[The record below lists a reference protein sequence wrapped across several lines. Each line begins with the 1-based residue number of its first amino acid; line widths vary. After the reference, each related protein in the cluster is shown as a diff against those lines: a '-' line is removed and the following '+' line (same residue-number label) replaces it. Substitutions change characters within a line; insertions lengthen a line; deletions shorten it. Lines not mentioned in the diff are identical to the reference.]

1 MSNTTNP
8 RIEGVEEEKIYF
20 TDRYSSFSV
29 HYDSPYIIEIKS
41 FSMVLYKS
49 TRIRSVQGIKL
60 RDILTNVMVANK
72 WSWLPVTL
80 TVTDAAN
87 YTCKTCINFYILL
100 DRAGIVENIS
110 GGPVTKPVG
119 LISTQAIYLSKLLTA
134 EGIPVF
140 CPDKS
145 TCPNITVA
153 ISVKYYDKEINR
165 IMTVYS
171 EFVYNFVTE
180 KGIEYVKMPK
190 FAADVMQHLMLM
202 SVSLSLNG
210 EPLNKFKI
218 IPQNPE
224 LSKGVSI
231 TYTNN
236 FGVTLIAPHY
246 GDFDI
251 KDTVTAETA
260 VLDGSYISVS
270 RQFDAEL
277 TISDNNLDM
286 YRKEIYDEIADSSS
300 IFFEQ
305 LTGGTKL
312 FITATPNKKEMT
324 RHKGGAQELTI
335 TCKYA
340 EKDIYNSIV
349 F

>member
-1 MSNTTNP
+1 MSNITNP

-29 HYDSPYIIEIKS
+29 HHDSPYIIEIKS

-49 TRIRSVQGIKL
+49 TRIRSLQGIKL

-72 WSWLPVTL
+72 WSWLPVSL

-100 DRAGIVENIS
+100 DRAGIVENLS
-110 GGPVTKPVG
+110 GAPITKPIG
-119 LISTQAIYLSKLLTA
+119 LISTQAIYLSKLLTS

-140 CPDKS
+140 CPDKN
-145 TCPNITVA
+145 TCPNITVK

-171 EFVYNFVTE
+171 EFIYNFV
-180 KGIEYVKMPK
+180 KGRGIEYVKIPS
-190 FAADVMQHLMLM
+190 FAADVMQHLILM
-202 SVSLSLNG
+202 DVSLLSNG
-210 EPLNKFKI
+210 EPINKFKVM
-218 IPQNPE
+218 PQNQE

-251 KDTVTAETA
+251 KDSVTYDSA
-260 VLDGSYISVS
+260 VLDGSCIHVS
-270 RQFDAEL
+270 RHFDAEL
-277 TISDNNLDM
+277 TISDDNLDL
-286 YRKEIYDEIADSSS
+286 YRKEIYDEIADSNS

-312 FITATPNKKEMT
+312 FITSTPLKKELLK
-324 RHKGGAQELTI
+324 HKGGGQELTI
-335 TCKYA
+335 TCKYT